1 VQRARKKQSPTK
13 NAESKSAITPEKV
26 FRECSRIY
34 TLARRMLGNDADAED
49 VTQDVL
55 LRVVR
60 KLSTF
65 RGDSSFPTWLH
76 RVTVNAALTYG
87 RNRARREKH
96 RVYDPLEQFTD
107 DRGQRFLAER
117 RSMSP
122 DQLILDK
129 EAQEVVENAIARMP
143 EIYHQVYVLADIEK
157 LPNDDIAGILGLTIL
172 AVKSRLHRARL
183 WMRNTLAPYFE
194 VQAA

>member
-1 VQRARKKQSPTK
+1 MSEER
-13 NAESKSAITPEKV
+13 
-26 FRECSRIY
+26 SRIWIDGFQSRLY
-34 TLARRMLGNDADAED
+34 F
-49 VTQDVL
+49 
-55 LRVVR
+55 RVVAY
-60 KLSTF
+60 
-65 RGDSSFPTWLH
+65 WLIAVVSVWNFLFVW
-76 RVTVNAALTYG
+76 RLIDEG
-87 RNRARREKH
+87 KG
-96 RVYDPLEQFTD
+96 DPLEQFTD